1 MSSWINYLPDHPFPI
16 QNLPYGVFSDDVNG
30 DHRCCTTIGDTII
43 DLSELAK
50 AGFFADAAV
59 TAALQ
64 KPVLNDFMALGWD
77 NWKATREVLTDI
89 FTSGNDKLKG
99 DAALCAKALIPANKV
114 KLHLPAQIGDYTD
127 FYASKEHATNL
138 GKLFRPGQPALFE
151 NWLTIPIGYH
161 GRASSIIVSGT
172 NFRRPVGQ
180 KRPDPEKP
188 PVVGPCAALD
198 IELEMGVYVGTG
210 NEAGDRITVEE
221 ARKAIF
227 GYSIFNDWSARD
239 IQRYEYVP
247 LGPFAGKNFASTI
260 SPWIVT
266 TFALEPFLVKGPE
279 QDPAPLPYL
288 VEEKPGNYDVNLS
301 VTYKTK
307 EGESLVVSNSN
318 YKYMYWSAQQMLAHH
333 SLGGCNMR
341 PGDVMASGTISG
353 PTPGSYGSLLE
364 MTWQGKEP
372 IKFPSGA
379 ERKMLQDGD
388 SITLNGWCVGNGFRI
403 GFGDCTSTVLPAK
416 EL

>member
-1 MSSWINYLPDHPFPI
+1 MSWISYLPDHPFPI
-16 QNLPYGVFSDDVNG
+16 QNLPYGVFSDESNSE
-30 DHRCCTTIGDTII
+30 HRCCTTIGDTII
-43 DLSELAK
+43 DLSQLAK
-50 AGFFADAAV
+50 AGVFADAAV

-64 KPVLNDFMALGWD
+64 KPVLNEFMSLGW
-77 NWKATREVLTDI
+77 NSWKATREVLTEL
-89 FTSGNDKLKG
+89 FSVGNDKLKS
-99 DAALCAKALIPANKV
+99 DTALCAKALIPSNKV

-172 NFRRPVGQ
+172 NFHRPVGQ

-188 PVVGPCAALD
+188 SIVGACAALD

-210 NEAGDRITVEE
+210 NEMGDRVSVTD

-227 GYSIFNDWSARD
+227 GYSVFNDWSARD
-239 IQRYEYVP
+239 IQKYEYVP
-247 LGPFAGKNFASTI
+247 LGPFAGKNFASTV
-260 SPWIVT
+260 SPWIIS

-288 VEEKPGNYDVNLS
+288 KEELPGNYDVNLS
-301 VTYKTK
+301 VTLKTH
-307 EGESLVVSNSN
+307 EGESHVISNSN
-318 YKYMYWSAQQMLAHH
+318 YKYMYWSAHQMLAHH
-333 SLGGCNMR
+333 TLGGCNMR

-353 PTPGSYGSLLE
+353 PTPGSYGSMLE
-364 MTWQGKEP
+364 MSWQGKEP
-372 IKFPSGA
+372 IKLPSGA

-388 SITLNGWCVGNGFRI
+388 SITLNGWCEGNGFRI
-403 GFGDCTSTVLPAK
+403 GFGDCTSTILPAK
-416 EL
+416 L